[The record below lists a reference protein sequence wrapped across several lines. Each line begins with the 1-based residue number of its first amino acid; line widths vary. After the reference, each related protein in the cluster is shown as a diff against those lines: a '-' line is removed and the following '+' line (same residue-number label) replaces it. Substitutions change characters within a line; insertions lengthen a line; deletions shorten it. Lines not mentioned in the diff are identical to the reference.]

1 MRGDCLRM
9 LLPPLSASV
18 ISAPAAPCQAS
29 SVSSNLQTLSLA
41 QQHASR
47 KARQRKHRP
56 CRPLHAVHSTHNQIS
71 YPNDYIWLQ
80 TINHKEANPGYETW
94 VLRNNPVQYWIMC
107 PGSVAWTWS
116 VLSRPRS
123 IVTSPS
129 CYTGVRRLS
138 STTITFGDIWG

>member
-56 CRPLHAVHSTHNQIS
+56 CRPLLAVHSTHNQIS
-71 YPNDYIWLQ
+71 YPNDCKQLITKKQIHPRVYNEI
-80 TINHKEANPGYETW
+80 W
-94 VLRNNPVQYWIMC
+94 VLWNSSIQFWIMC

-116 VLSRPRS
+116 ALSRPRS
-123 IVTSPS
+123 TVTSPW